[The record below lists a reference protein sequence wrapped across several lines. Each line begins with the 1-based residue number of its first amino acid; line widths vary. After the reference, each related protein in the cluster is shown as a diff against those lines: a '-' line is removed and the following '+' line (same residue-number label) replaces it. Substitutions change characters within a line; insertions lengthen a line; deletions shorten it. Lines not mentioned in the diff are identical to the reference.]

1 MPTLVAGIHD
11 FTFDK
16 TWMAGTSP
24 AMTQYGAAMTSEPVA
39 IDTDVLVI
47 GTGAAGMYAAIEAA
61 RGGARV
67 FMADRSL
74 IGRGGATVMA
84 QMTVAAALGEEVPDA
99 PRHHYDDTIAA
110 GRGLC
115 DEKLARLLCEEA
127 PAAIRELDAWGV
139 GWARKTNQITGN
151 HITAITAPGHD
162 RARCVYV
169 DFINTGPAVSKT
181 LRTVIARNQDIH
193 KAGDICIV
201 DLVADSSGEIAGAV
215 GWHVGGGAAV
225 TIAAKATVLATG
237 GLTRLYRRNSASL
250 NMGGD
255 GYALALRAGAALIDM
270 EFVQFF
276 PIGHL
281 APRLVGM
288 DPIMWDPFRYKL
300 GGRLLNG
307 RTEEFTS
314 RYGSDEDGRYVL
326 PRDLATYAIIK
337 EVEAGRGSPHG
348 GAYLSFEHCA
358 AADLRAAFGPVI
370 DRLAANAIDL
380 TRMPVEVAPIAHYH
394 MGGVVAD
401 AQMQT
406 ELPGL
411 FAAGEVVGGANGAN
425 RLSGNA
431 ITEALAFGRRAGAS
445 AAVHA
450 KKIARRTL
458 AAGDTRA
465 ALDLMR
471 NGDGARSGP
480 NTAAMIARLQAIMA
494 DDVGPSRTGTKLE
507 RALGGIAAL
516 ATELGERPAA
526 TNGGFDLQRLEWFD
540 LRNMLTVARAVAQ
553 SALQRTESRGA
564 HQRED
569 FPQMLP
575 QWQTH
580 QRVRLAGGALQ
591 IVAALLLAVLV
602 FSTAIAQAGEL
613 PKRKP
618 GLWELHWCVNDA
630 KLMCIDDA
638 TDGKL
643 AAAYDPCGLPLDFVF
658 YAPQFTG
665 DLVCEAAVEP
675 GVKATSRS
683 KITFTG
689 DTAYRI
695 EVSTHFEPPLK
706 GEGEYSG
713 GRDGK
718 WMGECP
724 ADLQPGDLVI
734 GDEPKSTSWKS

>member
-1 MPTLVAGIHD
+1 MLP
-11 FTFDK
+11 
-16 TWMAGTSP
+16 
-24 AMTQYGAAMTSEPVA
+24 EPVV

-47 GTGAAGMYAAIEAA
+47 GSGAAGMYAAIEAA

-67 FMADRSL
+67 FMVDRSL

-115 DEKLARLLCEEA
+115 DEKLAQLLCEDA
-127 PAAIRELDAWGV
+127 PGIIRELDGWGV
-139 GWARKTNQITGN
+139 GWARKDN
-151 HITAITAPGHD
+151 HITATTAPGHD

-181 LRTVIARNQDIH
+181 LRTAIARNKDIH

-201 DLVADSSGEIAGAV
+201 DLVKDRSGEIAGAV
-215 GWHVGGGAAV
+215 GWHVASGAPV
-225 TIAAKATVLATG
+225 TIAAKSTVLATG

-255 GYALALRAGAALIDM
+255 GYALALRAGASLIDM

-307 RTEEFTS
+307 RMEEFTS

-326 PRDLATYAIIK
+326 PRDLATYAIFK

-348 GAYLSFEHCA
+348 GVYLSFEHCA
-358 AADLRAAFGPVI
+358 AAQLRAAFGPVI

-401 AQMQT
+401 AAMQT

-411 FAAGEVVGGANGAN
+411 FTAGEVVGGANGAN

-431 ITEALAFGRRAGAS
+431 ITEAVVFGRRAGAS
-445 AAVHA
+445 AAAHA
-450 KKIARRTL
+450 GKTVQRNL
-458 AAGDTRA
+458 DAADARA
-465 ALDLMR
+465 ALALLRDA
-471 NGDGARSGP
+471 GAATRSAP
-480 NTAAMIARLQAIMA
+480 NTAAMIARLQSIMA
-494 DDVGPSRTGTKLE
+494 DDVGPFRTAGKLE
-507 RALGGIAAL
+507 RALAGIAAL
-516 ATELGERPAA
+516 TAELGDRPPAV
-526 TNGGFDLQRLEWFD
+526 NGGFDVQRLEWFD
-540 LRNMLTVARAVAQ
+540 LRNMLTVAHAVAQ
-553 SALQRTESRGA
+553 AALLRTESRGA

-569 FPQMLP
+569 CPDMLP
-575 QWQTH
+575 QWRTH
-580 QRVRLAGGALQ
+580 QRVRLARGALR
-591 IVAALLLAVLV
+591 ITGAPAAALA
-602 FSTAIAQAGEL
+602 S
-613 PKRKP
+613 
-618 GLWELHWCVNDA
+618 
-630 KLMCIDDA
+630 
-638 TDGKL
+638 
-643 AAAYDPCGLPLDFVF
+643 
-658 YAPQFTG
+658 
-665 DLVCEAAVEP
+665 
-675 GVKATSRS
+675 
-683 KITFTG
+683 
-689 DTAYRI
+689 
-695 EVSTHFEPPLK
+695 
-706 GEGEYSG
+706 
-713 GRDGK
+713 
-718 WMGECP
+718 
-724 ADLQPGDLVI
+724 
-734 GDEPKSTSWKS
+734 